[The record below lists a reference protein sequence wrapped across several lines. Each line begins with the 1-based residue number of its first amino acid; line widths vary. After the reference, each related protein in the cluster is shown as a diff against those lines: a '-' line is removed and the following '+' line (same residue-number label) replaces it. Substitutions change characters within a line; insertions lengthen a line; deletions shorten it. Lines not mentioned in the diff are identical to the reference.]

1 MKQNKEARNKST
13 STQSTDL
20 PEGAKNTHGE
30 RIISLINDAWENGYL
45 HAKE

>member
-13 STQSTDL
+13 TTQSTDL

-30 RIISLINDAWENGYL
+30 RIVSLISDSGENGYI